1 MIEPIWKYSKS
12 ICNTKLDSWSGEYTR
27 TREEKEN
34 KDEKEREKEKISAKL
49 IHHSF
54 MLSYFILL

>member
-1 MIEPIWKYSKS
+1 VNILELEKK
-12 ICNTKLDSWSGEYTR
+12 
-27 TREEKEN
+27 KEN
-34 KDEKEREKEKISAKL
+34 KDEEEREKEKISAKL